1 MGSLVFGNWI
11 YFDVCIILQYAV
23 IYNIYIKIQHP
34 DVVFTLR
41 KNIIDF
47 IQDSFASL
55 VQFEPPQ
62 VFKTRPTCSSGNF
75 FSNFMHRTFFQ
86 FLLHAIICL
95 CFENLSACVALLM
108 WNWTGML
115 LVLAYNCNLRA
126 NLVYKPTSAPINS
139 YQVNSTLFFFF
150 KTNTRTSRNIY
161 KIIKLFF

>member
-1 MGSLVFGNWI
+1 LHHWSSLNHPKFLKQGLLV
-11 YFDVCIILQYAV
+11 LQV
-23 IYNIYIKIQHP
+23 I
-34 DVVFTLR
+34 
-41 KNIIDF
+41 
-47 IQDSFASL
+47 
-55 VQFEPPQ
+55 
-62 VFKTRPTCSSGNF
+62 
-75 FSNFMHRTFFQ
+75 FSNFMHRPFFQ
-86 FLLHAIICL
+86 FLLHPIICL

-161 KIIKLFF
+161 KIIKLFFWTDVVDLGLIPLISNNSPAIPYFMVKYSFFMVWQCVGWKFQSYKKLIFI